1 MITLGME
8 EEIQIIDDQGELVAH
23 DFSADFVEATVPEGL
38 MDKEIHRCVIET
50 KTRICR
56 TVPQLLSCVRLMRG
70 QARRRAASQG
80 QRILIAG
87 IHPTSAWQQQP
98 MHEGAEFPHY
108 ASLIDEYRDVSRGA
122 LSFGMHLHLGFEL
135 GAPRMAI
142 MNRLRHVLPE
152 VLALS
157 ASSPF
162 FEGRDTGLQS
172 WRHSLLDRYPR
183 MGTPDAWESEQHYQ
197 AHVDRLRA
205 VGCLG
210 EDQGLWQDIR
220 LHHRYGTLE
229 VRIMDTHPDL
239 VRIGLITTLLKWE
252 AETLQLE
259 IRAGRQGPVW
269 SRACID
275 ENKWRARR
283 HGLHAQWIDWN
294 RDTVSDTPEHF
305 ERWWSRV
312 APRAKDA
319 AERSYWERHL
329 ADALI
334 QCTFADVLRQ
344 QALRHGDWKT
354 TLQWMASLA
363 SDDAY
368 VPQAAEALA

>member
-1 MITLGME
+1 MITLGVE
-8 EEIQIIDDQGELVAH
+8 EEIQIIDDQGQLVAH
-23 DFSADFVEATVPEGL
+23 DFSLDFAEANIPEGL

-56 TVPQLLSCVRLMRG
+56 TVPELLSAVRLLRG

-98 MHEGAEFPHY
+98 LHEGTDFPHY
-108 ASLIDEYRDVSRGA
+108 ARLIDEYRDVSRSA
-122 LSFGMHLHLGFEL
+122 LSFGMHLHLGFAI

-162 FEGRDTGLQS
+162 FEGRDTGLHS

-183 MGTPDAWESEQHYQ
+183 MGTPDVWESEQGYQ
-197 AHVDRLRA
+197 THVDRLRK
-205 VGCLG
+205 VGCLA

-229 VRIMDTHPDL
+229 VRVMDTHPDL
-239 VRIGLITTLLKWE
+239 ARIGLIVTLLKWE
-252 AETLQLE
+252 AETLLLE
-259 IRAGRQGPVW
+259 LQADRQGPVW
-269 SRACID
+269 SRACIE

-283 HGLHAQWIDWN
+283 HGLHTEWIDWS
-294 RDTVSDTPEHF
+294 RDSVSSTPEHF
-305 ERWWSRV
+305 ERWWSRI

-319 AERSYWERHL
+319 TERTYWERQL

-334 QCTFADVLRQ
+334 QGTFADVLRQ
-344 QALRHGDWKT
+344 QAHRQADWHA
-354 TLQWMASLA
+354 TLEWMAALIG
-363 SDDAY
+363 DDIV
-368 VPQAAEALA
+368 VPQRLEVC

>member
-1 MITLGME
+1 MITLGVE
-8 EEIQIIDDQGELVAH
+8 EEIQIIDDQGQLVAH
-23 DFSADFVEATVPEGL
+23 DFSAEFAEGDIPEGL
-38 MDKEIHRCVIET
+38 MDMEIHRCVIET

-56 TVPQLLSCVRLMRG
+56 TVPELLSAIRLLRG
-70 QARRRAASQG
+70 QVRRRAASQG

-98 MHEGAEFPHY
+98 LHEGPDFPHY
-108 ASLIDEYRDVSRGA
+108 SRLIDEYRDVSRGA
-122 LSFGMHLHLGFEL
+122 LSFGMHLHLGFDI

-183 MGTPDAWESEQHYQ
+183 MGTPDVWESERHYQ
-197 AHVDRLRA
+197 RHVDRLRKL
-205 VGCLG
+205 GCLG
-210 EDQGLWQDIR
+210 QDQGLWQDIR

-239 VRIGLITTLLKWE
+239 VRIGLIVTLLKWE

-259 IRAGRQGPVW
+259 VEAGKQGPVW
-269 SRACID
+269 LRASIE

-283 HGLHAQWIDWN
+283 HGLGAQWIDWT
-294 RDTVSDTPEHF
+294 RDTVASTPEHF
-305 ERWWSRV
+305 ERWWSRI
-312 APRAKDA
+312 APRARDA
-319 AERSYWERHL
+319 AERGYWERHL

-334 QCTFADVLRQ
+334 QQNFADVLRK
-344 QALRHGDWKT
+344 QALRHGDWPT

-363 SDDAY
+363 CDDAY
-368 VPQAAEALA
+368 LPDCVEARS